1 MDLYERLTN
10 EINSLE
16 RKAESLLR
24 EDNKSLEEADG
35 LLIEANNLRQHRAR
49 LPYLFNIGDI
59 VLCNTNKRKNI
70 QCKIES
76 FHLVNDGRDGRL
88 EAKLREIGTSK
99 KGYGSL
105 EDHYVAVSKL
115 AKWNPEKIIKQES

>member
-16 RKAESLLR
+16 RKAKSLLR
-24 EDNKSLEEADG
+24 EDNKSSEEEADSH
-35 LLIEANNLRQHRAR
+35 LIEANNLRQHRAR

-59 VLCNTNKRKNI
+59 VLCNTKKRKNI

-76 FHLVNDGRDGRL
+76 FHLVSDGHDGRL
-88 EAKLREIGTSK
+88 EAKLREINTSK
-99 KGYGSL
+99 KGYEL
-105 EDHYVAVSKL
+105 IE
-115 AKWNPEKIIKQES
+115 